1 MKPIDFFSL
10 HLRDASGPHR
20 FTPVGTVPHRFALMP
35 INPIERFATE
45 NRDFSVAAALDGTT
59 VYFLKR
65 RDCLLGNRLSSS
77 LSYQSR
83 FAIAGCEC
91 LLGNQGLLL
100 DRNRARS
107 TVRPLSSAM
116 ACGTAVAASAASFS
130 PGAPGSRQVTVIP
143 ARVAPPSDGCSGRIS
158 AERAG

>member
-1 MKPIDFFSL
+1 MKPIDYSS
-10 HLRDASGPHR
+10 HPREASG
-20 FTPVGTVPHRFALMP
+20 PHRFALMP

-65 RDCLLGNRLSSS
+65 RDCLLENRLSTS
-77 LSYQSR
+77 LSKKCR
-83 FAIAGCEC
+83 FAFAGCEC
-91 LLGNQGLLL
+91 FLPSQGLLL
-100 DRNRARS
+100 GSQPRPQHCAPAELRNGLRYNS
-107 TVRPLSSAM
+107 
-116 ACGTAVAASAASFS
+116 GASAASFS